1 MYVVWY
7 GGSDHIEGKFEMAQ
21 KQKPN
26 FRSYSPKRSG
36 SQQPKPQ
43 QRNFLGEPI
52 HSKKQSGSGGNSRK
66 VHDTKGRNTQ
76 GRRSW

>member
-1 MYVVWY
+1 
-7 GGSDHIEGKFEMAQ
+7 MAQ
-21 KQKPN
+21 KPKPN

-76 GRRSW
+76 GTPQLVTSAFRDQKSG

>member
-1 MYVVWY
+1 
-7 GGSDHIEGKFEMAQ
+7 MAQ
-21 KQKPN
+21 KPKPN
-26 FRSYSPKRSG
+26 FKPYNNKKSG
-36 SQQPKPQ
+36 SKPQ

-52 HSKKQSGSGGNSRK
+52 HSKKQSGSHGNARK

>member
-1 MYVVWY
+1 
-7 GGSDHIEGKFEMAQ
+7 MAQ
-21 KQKPN
+21 KAKPN

-36 SQQPKPQ
+36 SQQPKAQ
-43 QRNFLGEPI
+43 RRNFLGEPI
-52 HSKKQSGSGGNSRK
+52 HSKKQSGGQGNSRK